1 MTTGSLSE
9 SDPAYRPQSPGY
21 SPSDGIMSIEPFHG
35 VSAGSAEVAGPLS
48 SLGDNAELRRPD
60 QDMPEWIGDHQ
71 IVSRLSVG
79 ASSDVFLA
87 VTRGPMGFAR
97 PVVIKRLRRDHA
109 MDPVCVQS
117 LAREAAAYAR
127 LNHASIVRLYEF
139 TERQGHCAL
148 VLEYVNGMSLAE
160 LLARLHA
167 RDATL
172 GDAPALY
179 VMGHVFAALAAAHSA
194 RNPTTGEFASV
205 IHRDIS
211 PKNVLIDW
219 DGMVK
224 LTDFGIA
231 KLAGIP
237 SDTANGVLKG
247 TFGYMAPEQVLGEP
261 STVRT
266 DVYCGCLLL
275 RDLLLGRRTF
285 VPGRMPE
292 LELLQAMAAP
302 QITPIEDLRPGVA
315 PDICRV
321 LRIGLDV
328 HPDRRV
334 IGASEIRES
343 LAKAVDA
350 ENARFELTRLM
361 QGLRATQS
369 LPYVEESVTTVSEPR
384 DLPLPWV
391 RETPPARHPS
401 EPASGAPA
409 DGASTQ
415 PVMRQTV
422 ASAAP
427 SVPGRGIARPALAFA
442 GVLLGVILL
451 LEVSHWRG
459 RPAVVVHKTPPAEAV
474 TPPPS
479 ALVLAPTSASPTGA
493 PPEQASPRPATQAGA
508 APSVVGALVT
518 RTQSRGNR
526 IYVDGRVVG
535 TTGVVIQVRCGW
547 HRARYGSKGRW
558 QGINVPCG
566 GEYTLEPSW

>member
-1 MTTGSLSE
+1 MNT
-9 SDPAYRPQSPGY
+9 
-21 SPSDGIMSIEPFHG
+21 EPPHS
-35 VSAGSAEVAGPLS
+35 VSATSEEVAVLISG
-48 SLGDNAELRRPD
+48 LGGDQELRETDP
-60 QDMPEWIGDHQ
+60 DMPEWIGDHQ
-71 IVSRLSVG
+71 IVSRLAIS
-79 ASSDVFLA
+79 ACSDVFLA

-97 PVVIKRLRRDHA
+97 PVVIKRLRPDHA
-109 MDPVCVQS
+109 LDPACVQS
-117 LAREAAAYAR
+117 LVREATAYAR

-139 TERQGHCAL
+139 TEQQGHCAL

-172 GDAPALY
+172 GDASALY

-205 IHRDIS
+205 IHRDVS

-231 KLAGIP
+231 KLAGVP
-237 SDTANGVLKG
+237 SDTAAGVLKG

-266 DVYCGCLLL
+266 DVYCACLLL

-285 VPGRMPE
+285 MPGRVPE
-292 LELLQAMAAP
+292 LEFLQAMAAP
-302 QITPIEDLRPGVA
+302 QLTPIEDLRSGVPA
-315 PDICRV
+315 DVCRA

-343 LAKAVDA
+343 LTKAVDS
-350 ENARFELTRLM
+350 ESARFELTRLM
-361 QGLRATQS
+361 QGLRMTQS

-384 DLPLPWV
+384 DPPLPWV
-391 RETPPARHPS
+391 REAPPAQPPS
-401 EPASGAPA
+401 GPVPRALTGSASM
-409 DGASTQ
+409 Q

-422 ASAAP
+422 PSATPRA
-427 SVPGRGIARPALAFA
+427 PGRGGARPSLAVAALLLGSILLV
-442 GVLLGVILL
+442 GVL
-451 LEVSHWRG
+451 HWRH
-459 RPAVVVHKTPPAEAV
+459 RPEAV
-474 TPPPS
+474 AVDKRLRAVAILQPPS
-479 ALVLAPTSASPTGA
+479 GLVLAPTSAPSPAAT
-493 PPEQASPRPATQAGA
+493 PEQALPTAATHASTA
-508 APSVVGALVT
+508 SSVVGALVT
-518 RTQSRGNR
+518 RTPSRGYR
-526 IYVDGRVVG
+526 VFVDGRVVG
-535 TTGVVIQVRCGW
+535 TTGVVIQVRCGS

-558 QGINVPCG
+558 QSIDVPCG